1 MFHSAELT
9 KAIHVDRVREIER
22 ISREHR
28 LLRATDED
36 WVAPALRAVSKR
48 SSAERRPLPRGGSA
62 CEPA

>member
-1 MFHSAELT
+1 MFHSAELA

-22 ISREHR
+22 LSHEQR

-36 WVAPALRAVSKR
+36 WVAPELRAVSKL
-48 SSAERRPLPRGGSA
+48 SSAERRPLRRGGSA